1 MLMLLF
7 RVGKERYA
15 LDTTS
20 VVEVIPKIDLI
31 EYRGTQPSVAG
42 RFNYQGQIV
51 PVLELSR
58 ILGETPC
65 LAVLSARIILVDLA
79 PTGSSPRLLGL
90 LVEQATETLS
100 GDRVH
105 PAENSIQLSQ
115 QPYLGDVVLQEQMMI
130 QCLHPER
137 LLSEQSYD
145 QLITPLEIFA
155 PETGEAD

>member
-7 RVGKERYA
+7 RVDKEHYA
-15 LDTTS
+15 LDTTF

-31 EYRGTQPSVAG
+31 EYHGTQPSVAG

-51 PVLELSR
+51 PVLELSQ
-58 ILGETPC
+58 ILGETSCP
-65 LAVLSARIILVDLA
+65 AVLSARIILVDLA
-79 PTGSSPRLLGL
+79 PKGSSPRLLGL

-115 QPYLGDVVLQEQMMI
+115 QSYLGNVVLQEQTMI

-145 QLITPLEIFA
+145 QLATPLEIFA